1 MNKAISRQR
10 GMSLVSWIFIISVTL
25 FFTLLGIKM
34 VPTYLEFYSIQK
46 ILESVA
52 QDRDLKNASN
62 GQVRK
67 IFNRRIDING
77 IYDFDQKSLKFSHGK
92 GESKGK
98 TIMEVKYEIRKK
110 MAGNV
115 DVVMSFYKKVE
126 K

>member
-1 MNKAISRQR
+1 MNKVISKQR
-10 GMSLVSWIFIISVTL
+10 GMALVSWVFIIAITL

-34 VPTYLEFYSIQK
+34 IPTYIEFYSIQK

-52 QDRDLKNASN
+52 EDRSLKNASN
-62 GQVRK
+62 GHVRK
-67 IFNRRIDING
+67 IFTRRIDING
-77 IYDFDQKSLKFSHGK
+77 IYDFEQKSLKFSHGK

-98 TIMEVKYEIRKK
+98 TIMEVKYEVRKK

-115 DVVMSFYKKVE
+115 DAVMSFYKKVE

>member
-1 MNKAISRQR
+1 MNKVISKQR
-10 GMSLVSWIFIISVTL
+10 GMALVSWVFIIAITL

-34 VPTYLEFYSIQK
+34 VPTYIEFYSIQK

-52 QDRDLKNASN
+52 EDRSLKNASN
-62 GQVRK
+62 GQIRK
-67 IFNRRIDING
+67 IINRRIDING
-77 IYDFDQKSLKFSHGK
+77 IYDFEQKSLKFSHGK

-98 TIMEVKYEIRKK
+98 TIMEVKYEVRKK

-115 DVVMSFYKKVE
+115 DAVMSFYKKVE